1 MATKKATPKM
11 EVPQFGEVPQQ
22 ITEMMTTMTRMQGH
36 MFDTIMRQNIE
47 VLDFLKARFERDRS
61 LMTELT
67 KTEDPGKA
75 SKLWSDFM
83 QQAMSDY
90 SEETGKLTGM
100 MAELTA
106 DAVKRLNDEAYAA
119 MKAAQPA

>member
-1 MATKKATPKM
+1 MATKKATSKAAT
-11 EVPQFGEVPQQ
+11 PQFGEVPQQ
-22 ITEMMTTMTRMQGH
+22 VTDMMATMTRMQGH
-36 MFDTIMRQNIE
+36 MFDTVMRQNIE
-47 VLDFLKARFERDRS
+47 VLDFLKARFERDRA
-61 LMTELT
+61 LMGELAGA
-67 KTEDPGKA
+67 EDPGTA

-106 DAVKRLNDEAYAA
+106 DAVRRMNDEAYAA
-119 MKAAQPA
+119 MKTAEPA